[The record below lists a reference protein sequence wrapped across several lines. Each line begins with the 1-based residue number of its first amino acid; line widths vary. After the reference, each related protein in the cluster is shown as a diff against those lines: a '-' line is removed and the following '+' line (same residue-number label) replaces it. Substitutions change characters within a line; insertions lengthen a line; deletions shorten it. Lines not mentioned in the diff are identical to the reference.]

1 MKRILCVSTYGD
13 FFWVFEQ
20 KYLKMLIEKK
30 YEIVI
35 AANCNVTK
43 NNMHLDEMRKWGVK
57 IVNIPYPRKP
67 SEGNILKSYIET
79 RNLIKV
85 YKPDIVDVH
94 LSVVGAICRVAC
106 LGFNEIKVIYSPH
119 GFFFYKGAPL
129 LNNILYKFTEY
140 LLSYVTVYII
150 TINEEDYKNALKMKV
165 RGKVFYLPGVG
176 VDVVK
181 IKRICVSNNNIRT
194 ELKLKDDDFIFLS
207 VGELNINKNH
217 QIVIRALHLLKELG
231 YENIKYI
238 ICGDNTS
245 ELDTLKILAKQCEVE
260 QDVYFLGY
268 RNDIHKID
276 KVVDVFILPSFKEGL
291 SVSIIEAMASGL
303 PVIASDIR
311 GNRDLIKHS
320 KGGFLFNP
328 EDCNELAQ
336 YMKRLIEDKKL
347 LDEMSMYNTKQ
358 STKYSIENVINEMEK
373 IITEVE
379 SK

>member
-140 LLSYVTVYII
+140 LLSYVTDYII

-176 VDVVK
+176 VDVEK